1 MALQV
6 GVTGGIGSGKS
17 FICKIISNL
26 GYPVF
31 HSDDVA
37 KQLMSENE
45 FIKNQIINQFGKAS
59 YHNGELNRTFI
70 ASQIFS
76 SKKNISFL
84 NNLVHPL
91 VRKSFESFC
100 DLYHSKIIFNEA
112 AILIESGSY
121 KQFDKIILI
130 KASKEEKIKRV
141 MTRDNISEEQVVARM
156 NNQWADEEKSNF
168 CDFEI
173 MNNNSD
179 MILPQIL
186 NILEELEKSIAN

>member
-37 KQLMSENE
+37 KQLMSENK

-59 YHNGELNRTFI
+59 YHNGELNRTLI

-121 KQFDKIILI
+121 KKFDKIILI

-156 NNQWADEEKSNF
+156 NNQWEDEEKSNF